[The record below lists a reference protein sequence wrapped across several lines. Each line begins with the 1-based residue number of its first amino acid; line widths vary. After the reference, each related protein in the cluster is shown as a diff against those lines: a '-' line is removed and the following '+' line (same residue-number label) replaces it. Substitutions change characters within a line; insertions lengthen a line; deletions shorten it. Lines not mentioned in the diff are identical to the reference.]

1 MATWIT
7 AADVEK
13 HLGHAVYVALY
24 DEDNDGPADAATVAQ
39 DIALATALAE
49 SKVLIA
55 YNGALPSQ
63 PETLNLIRTAVLL
76 QTKAFA
82 YDRHREVQRQDG
94 SGFAKQAEA
103 ILDSVV
109 AGSRLAEAN
118 GPIAGAAVSAAPIGG
133 GFATLGGYDPDDCE

>member
-24 DEDNDGPADAATVAQ
+24 DEDNDGPADSATVAL
-39 DIALATALAE
+39 DISLATSIAE
-49 SKVLIA
+49 GRLRIA
-55 YNGALPSQ
+55 YNGSLPTS
-63 PETLNLIRTAVLL
+63 PSTCDLVRSAVLL
-76 QTKAFA
+76 LTKSFA
-82 YDRHREVQRQDG
+82 YDRHPEVQRERGKAYFD
-94 SGFAKQAEA
+94 QANA

-109 AGSRLAEAN
+109 AGARLAEEG

-133 GFATLGGYDPDDCE
+133 GFATLGSYDPDDCE

>member
-7 AADVEK
+7 AADVER

-49 SKVLIA
+49 AKVLIA
-55 YNGALPSQ
+55 YNNALPTAPS
-63 PETLNLIRTAVLL
+63 TLDLIRTAVLL

-94 SGFAKQAEA
+94 SAFAKQAEA

-133 GFATLGGYDPDDCE
+133 GFATLGSYDPDDCE